1 MLLFTGKNF
10 KRAMADLQEKLDNL
24 PKKPGVYIFRDK
36 AGEIIYIGKAKIL
49 RNRVRSYFQES
60 RTPDAKTARLVKRIH
75 DLETIITDS
84 EMEALILEAN
94 LVKENKPRYNINLK
108 DDKSFP
114 YIRVTNEPYPRIFP
128 TRKMVRDGSR
138 YFGPY
143 TDVYSLRTTLKS
155 IKRIFPVRSC
165 NYNLSDDLIQK
176 GKFKICL
183 DYHIKRC
190 HGPCEGLVSQTEYN
204 RVIENAAKFIQGRTA
219 QVEEDMTAQI
229 KKLAAELKFEQAA
242 RLRDQLKSFEMFK
255 QQQKV
260 LDQSLTDRDLIA
272 LARQDNDACCVIFK
286 VRDGKITGRQ
296 HFYLD
301 NVLDEPVGS
310 IMNTFIKLYY
320 IKADFVPREIVVQV
334 VIDDR
339 EIMTDW
345 LAQKRGDRVEL
356 VIPEN
361 NDRAKLLE
369 MCAKN
374 AGLLLDE
381 LMLQKHKVRDFI
393 AGSVKA
399 LQDALNLAVAPKRI
413 EGFDISNIQGT
424 NPVASM
430 VCFINGKAAKGEYRR
445 FKIRVKETPDD
456 FAMMHEAVFR
466 RYSRLQKENKPMPDL
481 ILIDGGKGQLG
492 AATSALEKLAIK
504 DQQIISL
511 AKRLDEVFIPG
522 IPEAQNIRRDSAAL
536 KLLQRVR
543 DESHRFAITFHR
555 SLRDKQTLSSV
566 LEQIPGVGA
575 GRREQLL
582 KSLGSAKLVK
592 SASVE
597 ELTTVP
603 GISGKLAQQIYDYFH
618 PGENTPAKQ

>member
-1 MLLFTGKNF
+1 MTI
-10 KRAMADLQEKLDNL
+10 DLQEKLQNL
-24 PKKPGVYIFRDK
+24 PQKPGVYIFRDK
-36 AGEIIYIGKAKIL
+36 EGEIIYIGKAKIL
-49 RNRVRSYFQES
+49 RNRVRSYFQAS
-60 RTPDAKTARLVKRIH
+60 RTPGVKTLRMVSRVH
-75 DLETIITDS
+75 DVETIVTDS

-94 LVKENKPRYNINLK
+94 LIKENKPRYNINLK

-143 TDVYSLRTTLKS
+143 TDVYSLRTTIKA

-165 NYNLSDDLIQK
+165 NYNLTDELIHK
-176 GKFKICL
+176 GKFKVCL
-183 DYHIKRC
+183 DFHIKRC
-190 HGPCEGLVSQTEYN
+190 HGPCEGLVSQQEYN
-204 RVIENAAKFIQGRTA
+204 RVIENAIKLIQGRTTRI
-219 QVEEDMTAQI
+219 EEDLVAQI
-229 KKLAAELKFEQAA
+229 KILAGELKFEEAA
-242 RLRDQLKSFEMFK
+242 RLRDQLKSFALFK

-260 LDQSLTDRDLIA
+260 LDQELADRDLIA
-272 LARQDNDACCVIFK
+272 VAQTDNDACCVIFK

-310 IMNTFIKLYY
+310 ILNTFIKLYY
-320 IKADFVPREIVVQV
+320 IKADFVPQEIVVPIA
-334 VIDDR
+334 IDDQ
-339 EIMTDW
+339 EIVANW
-345 LAQKRGDRVEL
+345 LAQKRAGSL
-356 VIPEN
+356 QIIIPQN
-361 NDRAKLLE
+361 DDRAKLLE

-374 AGLLLDE
+374 ARLLLDE
-381 LMLQKHKVRDFI
+381 LLLQKNKNRDFI

-399 LQDALNLAVAPKRI
+399 LQEALQLSVIPRRI

-430 VCFINGKAAKGEYRR
+430 VCFINGKAAKAEYRR
-445 FKIRVKETPDD
+445 FKIRIKETPDD

-492 AATSALEKLAIK
+492 AATSALEKLNIK
-504 DQQIISL
+504 NQPIISL

-522 IPEAQNIRRDSAAL
+522 IAEAQNIRRDSSAL

-543 DESHRFAITFHR
+543 DESHRFAVTYHR
-555 SLRDKQTLSSV
+555 SLRGKQTLSSV
-566 LEQIPGVGA
+566 LEKIPGIGA
-575 GRREQLL
+575 GRREQIL
-582 KSLGSAKLVK
+582 KTFGSVK
-592 SASVE
+592 NVKHASAQ
-597 ELTTVP
+597 ELSTVP
-603 GISGKLAQQIYDYFH
+603 GLSLKMAQQIYDYFH
-618 PGENTPAKQ
+618 PDKKY